1 MRDRLLRWVPPLV
14 WMGVIY
20 AVSAQ
25 PTLPGLPEPW
35 LDVLAKKSGH
45 ALAYGLLAWLYL
57 RALRGDGPA
66 SDRLRALSLILAV
79 VYGATDE
86 YHQAFVPGR
95 TPRLLDVLVDG
106 AGATLAMALERW
118 RVRVRLPAPR

>member
-1 MRDRLLRWVPPLV
+1 MRDRLLRWMPSLA

-20 AVSAQ
+20 ALSAQ
-25 PTLPGLPEPW
+25 PTLPSLPEPW
-35 LDVLAKKSGH
+35 LDVLIKKSAH

-57 RALRGDGPA
+57 WALRGNGPA
-66 SDRLRALSLILAV
+66 SDRLCALSLALAV

-86 YHQAFVPGR
+86 YHQSFVPGR

-106 AGATLAMALERW
+106 VGATLAMALERW
-118 RVRVRLPAPR
+118 RARARPPAPR